1 MRKVLFLLCIVAV
14 TMGANERVFSQAK
27 KMVFFEHF
35 TNASCAPC
43 AQANPGF
50 DSNIL
55 KKNKGRVLHVAYH
68 TNWPGTDPMNAH
80 NPSEV
85 QTRVSYYGVTG
96 VPHIKMQGN
105 KYGGSPTGVTNSMID
120 NEAMLPSPIR
130 IKVKDMANDGVTR
143 NVEVVVYSVDTVPIS
158 NYKLRTA
165 VVEKE
170 KTYATAPGSNGE
182 KYFPNI
188 FRKFLDDATGE
199 DFTVPAIGDSVV
211 YNFSYTLNTTV
222 WDTTQIYV
230 IAFVQNDATKNVL
243 NAGSNLDPQW
253 EFVPVSDIY
262 QAGINNIATDFHIN
276 LSNFADVT
284 DSFVVVMTHV
294 QPLDWTA
301 GFSIDTVN
309 YIDTAYV
316 VAGAHSVQDIVLSV
330 TPGTSSGI
338 GSYFFTIKS
347 LTDTSLATE
356 VLQFF
361 VSHNVTDL
369 IVNNDGS
376 WGAGGTT
383 TAQDYEINYIKGL
396 NEAGN
401 TSFATIS
408 MQPFMTASKMGLL
421 DSIDCI
427 FYNASWAFPSLTN
440 DNVAV
445 FKTFLDNGGKM
456 FVSGQDM
463 GWETYESTSGTGQ
476 TKLFYSNYMGA
487 NYVADGTATNSTLNI
502 YTNDPIFGTVSTSA
516 ITDVY
521 SGNMYPDVISAK
533 PFSFPVFYYNAD
545 STKLACVRSNST
557 IFKTVY
563 LSVSLE
569 MIADSN
575 VRKQIIHLSHDWFK
589 GLISSTEFEQL
600 AQAAMLGQNYPNPA
614 SSETIIPISGN
625 NNKGLIEFYDLS
637 GRMITI
643 IAVAPNSS
651 YISLNT
657 TNLES
662 GVYFYRYVSGDKHS
676 SMMKMMVVK

>member
-1 MRKVLFLLCIVAV
+1 MRKNLCLLFVAV
-14 TMGANERVFSQAK
+14 FMLGVLKSVYSQAK

-35 TNASCAPC
+35 TNASCNPC
-43 AQANPGF
+43 AQANPVF
-50 DSNIL
+50 DNNIL
-55 KKNKGRVLHVAYH
+55 KKNKGRVLHLAYH

-85 QTRVSYYGVTG
+85 QTRVTYYGVSG
-96 VPHIKMQGN
+96 VPHVKMQGN

-120 NEAMLPSPIR
+120 NEAMLPSPVR
-130 IKVKDMANDGVTR
+130 IKVKDMPNDGVTR
-143 NVEVVVYSVDTVPIS
+143 NVEVVVYTVDTVPVS

-188 FRKFLDDATGE
+188 FRKFLNNATGE
-199 DFTVPAIGDSVV
+199 DLTVPAIGDSAVF
-211 YNFSYTLNTTV
+211 NFSYTLNTTV

-230 IAFVQNDATKNVL
+230 IAFVQNDANKNVL

-262 QAGINNIATDFHIN
+262 QAGINNLPTDFTIN
-276 LSNFADVT
+276 LTNFADEA
-284 DSFVVVMTHV
+284 DSFIVVMTHT
-294 QPLDWTA
+294 QPTDWTA
-301 GFSIDTVN
+301 GFSIDTIN
-309 YIDTAYV
+309 YVDTAYI
-316 VAGAHSVQDIVLSV
+316 VAGAHSGLNVVLSV
-330 TPGTSSGI
+330 TPGASSGI
-338 GSYFFTIKS
+338 GSYIFSIKS
-347 LTDTSLATE
+347 LTDTSLAAE

-376 WGAGGTT
+376 WGSGGTT
-383 TAQDYEINYIKGL
+383 SAQDYEINYIKGL

-408 MQPFMTASKMGLL
+408 MQPFLTASKMGLL

-445 FKTFLDNGGKM
+445 FKSFLDNGGKM
-456 FVSGQDM
+456 FVSGQDI

-476 TKLFYSNYMGA
+476 TKLFYSNYLGA
-487 NYVADGTATNSTLNI
+487 NYIADGSSSNNTLNI
-502 YTNDPIFGTVSTSA
+502 YTSDPIFGTLSSSP

-521 SGNMYPDVISAK
+521 GGNMYPDVISAK
-533 PFSFPVFYYNAD
+533 PFSFPVFYYNTD

-557 IFKTVY
+557 IFKSVY

-589 GLISSTEFEQL
+589 GIISSTEFDKY
-600 AQAAMLGQNYPNPA
+600 AQEAILGQNYPNPA
-614 SSETIIPISGN
+614 HNETYISINGN
-625 NNKGLIEFYDLS
+625 NSQGVIEFYDLS
-637 GRMITI
+637 GRIITSV
-643 IAVAPNSS
+643 AVQPSS
-651 YISLNT
+651 QYVKLNT
-657 TNLES
+657 TNFES
-662 GVYFYRYVSGDKHS
+662 GAYFYRFVSGGKS
-676 SMMKMMVVK
+676 GKMMKMMVVR